1 MDTLVD
7 DFGNIKKIMNTK
19 TKKKIVYS
27 AGEGCP
33 STGAAAS
40 CKAGPAASSSSNR
53 GQPGVDRQTPG
64 RALASGEEDTGASRG
79 GTRRRRG
86 GGGGLDP
93 TTKHRCVLP
102 LRPLRGRSASD
113 LTGGSQGPLR
123 APPPP
128 PTVATVTRDG
138 ASGGGTHLRGIRTPR
153 GCRLPEKGRREAR
166 GAGRTP
172 TPTPMPRPP
181 LWQPPPLPT
190 AAVPTAA
197 TLREA
202 TGRGP
207 GPDRS
212 MNKRP
217 RRARNRPTVR
227 GKRKAHTC
235 GGGCAFWRGRS
246 AVSGRRWTGWPR
258 SARRGQ
264 PRALT
269 ARARGKR
276 GGSALRGGRKEK
288 PPGTQRE
295 LLWVY
300 HPRLSHTS
308 GQRRVA
314 LVVPTRWEVT
324 LTIGKRTSETRWPG
338 TSRPVR
344 GSQDPVPPQV
354 GGVVAGNKASGSDPP
369 GYGCCR
375 RRKNRASTVKG
386 DQRHLA
392 AGRRIVDWRG
402 KIHGRHMGRKR
413 KIWRKNRK
421 PAAQPLPKAR
431 APTEGAKSGRRG
443 GHAWTRRSRATAP
456 PGGGSNLGAE

>member
-166 GAGRTP
+166 GAGRGADTDAE
-172 TPTPMPRPP
+172 
-181 LWQPPPLPT
+181 
-190 AAVPTAA
+190 AAIVAA
-197 TLREA
+197 A
-202 TGRGP
+202 AAA
-207 GPDRS
+207 
-212 MNKRP
+212 N
-217 RRARNRPTVR
+217 
-227 GKRKAHTC
+227 
-235 GGGCAFWRGRS
+235 
-246 AVSGRRWTGWPR
+246 
-258 SARRGQ
+258 
-264 PRALT
+264 
-269 ARARGKR
+269 R
-276 GGSALRGGRKEK
+276 GGADGSDVARSDGTGTGTRPVDEQATKESGK
-288 PPGTQRE
+288 PP
-295 LLWVY
+295 
-300 HPRLSHTS
+300 H
-308 GQRRVA
+308 GQ
-314 LVVPTRWEVT
+314 
-324 LTIGKRTSETRWPG
+324 G
-338 TSRPVR
+338 
-344 GSQDPVPPQV
+344 
-354 GGVVAGNKASGSDPP
+354 
-369 GYGCCR
+369 
-375 RRKNRASTVKG
+375 
-386 DQRHLA
+386 
-392 AGRRIVDWRG
+392 
-402 KIHGRHMGRKR
+402 
-413 KIWRKNRK
+413 
-421 PAAQPLPKAR
+421 
-431 APTEGAKSGRRG
+431 
-443 GHAWTRRSRATAP
+443 
-456 PGGGSNLGAE
+456 

>member
-53 GQPGVDRQTPG
+53 GQPGVGRQTPG

-166 GAGRTP
+166 GAGREARGAGRTP
-172 TPTPMPRPP
+172 TPRPP

-246 AVSGRRWTGWPR
+246 AVSVRDGGP
-258 SARRGQ
+258 ADQG
-264 PRALT
+264 
-269 ARARGKR
+269 ARGEGSR
-276 GGSALRGGRKEK
+276 G
-288 PPGTQRE
+288 P
-295 LLWVY
+295 
-300 HPRLSHTS
+300 
-308 GQRRVA
+308 
-314 LVVPTRWEVT
+314 
-324 LTIGKRTSETRWPG
+324 
-338 TSRPVR
+338 
-344 GSQDPVPPQV
+344 
-354 GGVVAGNKASGSDPP
+354 
-369 GYGCCR
+369 
-375 RRKNRASTVKG
+375 
-386 DQRHLA
+386 
-392 AGRRIVDWRG
+392 
-402 KIHGRHMGRKR
+402 
-413 KIWRKNRK
+413 
-421 PAAQPLPKAR
+421 
-431 APTEGAKSGRRG
+431 
-443 GHAWTRRSRATAP
+443 
-456 PGGGSNLGAE
+456 